1 MVKKRFKGWELKEE
15 SDNFRFFSS
24 TRYCDSLDE
33 MKDFIALLE
42 AQLKEG
48 YHYLGIYKGRL
59 MFQKEKEIR
68 K

>member
-1 MVKKRFKGWELKEE
+1 MVKKRFKGWELCEE

-24 TRYCDSLDE
+24 TRYYDGLDE

-48 YHYLGIYKGRL
+48 YHYLEVYRGCL
-59 MFQKEKEIR
+59 MFQKENKN
-68 K
+68 

>member
-1 MVKKRFKGWELKEE
+1 MVKKKFKGWRLNEE

-24 TRYCDSLDE
+24 TKIEDSLDE
-33 MKDFIALLE
+33 MDDFTALLE

-48 YHYLGIYKGRL
+48 YHYLGIYRGRL
-59 MFQKEKEIR
+59 MFQKEIK